1 MSGSSR
7 VAISSW
13 RLAIR
18 FPLRSFC
25 TALRFLTII
34 PVSWKNSED
43 EKFFQ
48 ASVVW
53 FPLIGLLIGSLVA
66 LSNFLVSPFVP
77 PSILAVFAVM
87 LLSGLSGF
95 LHLDGVADSG
105 DGLLSSRPREQA
117 LLIMRDS
124 RSGAMGVILLI
135 FLILGKYAALSNLT
149 TGNLIPILL
158 LAPVAGRTAILLS
171 MAVLPYARK
180 DEGGLGQLFYSK
192 ERYSIAGM
200 ALLFFIVCSVV
211 ISIQSAL
218 LVVMALFLT
227 VLLFSRWCFVKLGG
241 ATGDTLG
248 AVCEFSE
255 LSVAIAALC
264 IQGVI

>member
-1 MSGSSR
+1 MPGSR
-7 VAISSW
+7 VSAVSSW
-13 RLAIR
+13 LMAVR
-18 FPLRSFC
+18 FPLRSFL

-34 PVSWKNSED
+34 PVSWKSDED

-48 ASVVW
+48 ASVIW
-53 FPLIGLLIGSLVA
+53 FPLIGLCIGSLVA
-66 LSNFLVSPFVP
+66 FFVFLASPFISSSMV
-77 PSILAVFAVM
+77 AVFAVL
-87 LLSGLSGF
+87 LLSGFSGF

-117 LLIMRDS
+117 LTIMRDS
-124 RSGAMGVILLI
+124 RSGAMGVIVLI
-135 FLILGKYAALSNLT
+135 FLILGKYVALSSL
-149 TGNLIPILL
+149 PIEKILPLL
-158 LAPVAGRTAILLS
+158 LLMPVAGRTAILLS
-171 MAVLPYARK
+171 MAILPYARK
-180 DEGGLGQLFYSK
+180 AEGGLGQLFYSK
-192 ERYSIAGM
+192 ERYSIAGG
-200 ALLFFIVCSVV
+200 AFLFFIVCCVV

-218 LVVMALFLT
+218 ISLIALILT

-264 IQGVI
+264 IQGGF